1 MKFLLK
7 LLLFKLVIIL
17 LIKDVNSESYAT
29 SMECLVEAIYFEAR
43 SESFSGQLA
52 VATVILNR
60 VKSTIFPNTICK
72 VVKEGIYYEGHPVR
86 HQCSFSYYCD
96 GKPETM
102 RDLDAM
108 FNAEEIAFFVMNGGR
123 LDGLERSLYYHA
135 VYVNPACNK
144 SYQRLMQ
151 IDNHIFYGEE
161 NE

>member
-72 VVKEGIYYEGHPVR
+72 VVKEGIYYDGQPV
-86 HQCSFSYYCD
+86 
-96 GKPETM
+96 
-102 RDLDAM
+102 
-108 FNAEEIAFFVMNGGR
+108 
-123 LDGLERSLYYHA
+123 
-135 VYVNPACNK
+135 
-144 SYQRLMQ
+144 
-151 IDNHIFYGEE
+151 
-161 NE
+161 